1 MQEKISQKA
10 INVINR
16 LKEVLKT
23 RSDGAL
29 ADALGIKQNTLS
41 TWKKRDTLDYQTI
54 IAICEKEG
62 VNMRWV
68 FTGEG
73 THELQPHLQPHLQPQ
88 SENEGLVH
96 VPFAQPQVITV
107 DGSGKENIVF
117 VDAKAAAGY
126 ATNLTDQV
134 FFQKLPSFNL
144 PTRMFQNATFRAF
157 QIDGDS
163 MEDTLKR
170 GDWVFGKYLENGAA
184 DCKNGYTYVIVTFE
198 GIVFKRVL
206 NRVKERGTLVL
217 QSDNPTYRPYEVD
230 IRDIQEV
237 WDIKSAMMFDL
248 SNKRLDLLK
257 RVNELEAEMVAVHS
271 DIKLLKAKL

>member
-1 MQEKISQKA
+1 MQASNTK
-10 INVINR
+10 NVVSVLGR
-16 LKEVLKT
+16 LKQ
-23 RSDGAL
+23 
-29 ADALGIKQNTLS
+29 ALGIDTETALAEYLNIAPSTLS
-41 TWKKRDTLDYQTI
+41 SWKSRDTLDYPLI
-54 IAICEKEG
+54 IEKSGIEG
-62 VNMRWV
+62 LNIHWLL
-68 FTGEG
+68 TGDGEMY
-73 THELQPHLQPHLQPQ
+73 LQAQMQAHLQAQ
-88 SENEGLVH
+88 SKETVKKNDPV
-96 VPFAQPQVITV
+96 QPQVITV
-107 DGSGKENIVF
+107 DGTGKENIVF

-144 PTRMFQNATFRAF
+144 PTRMFQNASFRAF

-184 DCKNGYTYVIVTFE
+184 DCKNGYTYVIVTYE

-230 IRDIQEV
+230 VRDIQEV

-248 SNKRLDLLK
+248 SNRRLDLLK

-271 DIKLLKAKL
+271 DIKLIKAKL